1 MIFATSSRSREMF
14 AANTSNTSSWVT
26 PSPSSTPA
34 SVSVTS
40 ASVV

>member
-1 MIFATSSRSREMF
+1 MF
-14 AANTSNTSSWVT
+14 LPKTSNTSAWVT